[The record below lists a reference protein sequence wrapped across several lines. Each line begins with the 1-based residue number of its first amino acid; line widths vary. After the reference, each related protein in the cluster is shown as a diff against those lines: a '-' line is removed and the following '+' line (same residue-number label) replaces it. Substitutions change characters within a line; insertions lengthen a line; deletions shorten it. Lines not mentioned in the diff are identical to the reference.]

1 MDTAYDLALFYSG
14 RLHSQATVEQE
25 VMGIWNFVQ

>member
-1 MDTAYDLALFYSG
+1 MYLMHTAYDLALFYWG

-25 VMGIWNFVQ
+25 VMGI